1 MYKFQGVIPA
11 MITPFNEDMS
21 IDEKGIHILVKTLSD
36 QGCEG
41 ILIGG
46 STGEYTLMSFEERKK
61 VIKIATEAAKDHPVS
76 IIANT
81 GCHAT
86 EHSIKLSQ
94 FAEKVGADAIMI
106 LPTYYLK
113 TTKEGIRQH
122 YINISK
128 NINIPITI
136 YHYPEATNVYLT
148 PEEIV
153 ELSKIDNIIGI
164 KNTAPMQHTSKL
176 LYLTKD
182 MDDFD
187 VLTGYEHLFLSTLAC
202 GGSGVIGIV
211 NNIAAKELVEMYRLV
226 KQGNIDKARII
237 NDSLINLYSLMEE
250 EPCPGPVKAAL
261 AKMGLPAGPSRL
273 PIVAPS
279 EEIKKKIETE
289 LISLGKI

>member
-11 MITPFNEDMS
+11 MVTPFNDDMS
-21 IDEKGIHILVKTLSD
+21 IDEKGLQFLVKKLSD
-36 QGCEG
+36 QGCHG

-61 VIKIATEAAKDHPVS
+61 IIKLAVDAAKDEPVA

-86 EHSIKLSQ
+86 QHSIELSQ
-94 FAEKVGADAIMI
+94 YAEEVGADAIMI

-113 TTKEGIRQH
+113 TTKEGIKQH
-122 YINISK
+122 FK
-128 NINIPITI
+128 NIAKNVDIPITI

-153 ELSKIDNIIGI
+153 ELSKIDKIIGI

-176 LYLTKD
+176 LHITKD
-182 MDDFD
+182 MDNFD

-211 NNIAAKELVEMYRLV
+211 NNIVAEELVDMYNLI
-226 KQGNIDKARII
+226 KQGNIDKAREI
-237 NDSLINLYSLMEE
+237 NYSLVNLYSLMEE

-273 PIVAPS
+273 PIVPAS
-279 EEIKKKIETE
+279 ENIKDRIEIE
-289 LISLGKI
+289 LKGLGKI